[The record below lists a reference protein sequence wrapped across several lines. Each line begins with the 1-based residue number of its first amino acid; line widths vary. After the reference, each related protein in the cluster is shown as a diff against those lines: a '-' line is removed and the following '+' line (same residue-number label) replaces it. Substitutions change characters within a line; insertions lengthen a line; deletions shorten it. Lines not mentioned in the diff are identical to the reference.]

1 MEVMTI
7 KIRMNP
13 KVVEALVE
21 EHGGIDIGQIAA
33 MALNTR
39 AAQLGILDA
48 ILAEENASL
57 DVAAPPAAARGT
69 DL

>member
-1 MEVMTI
+1 MKVTVELDLHP
-7 KIRMNP
+7 KIL
-13 KVVEALVE
+13 EALVH
-21 EHGGIDIGQIAA
+21 EHGGLDIGTIAV

-57 DVAAPPAAARGT
+57 EEPARPAAARWT